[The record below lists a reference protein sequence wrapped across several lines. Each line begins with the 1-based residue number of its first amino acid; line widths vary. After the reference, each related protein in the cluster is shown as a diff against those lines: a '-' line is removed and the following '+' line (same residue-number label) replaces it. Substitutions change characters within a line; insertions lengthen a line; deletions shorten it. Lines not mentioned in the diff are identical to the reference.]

1 MTITRRQRNII
12 NPFANSLLVASGIDY
27 SYEDPRNSW
36 VIQGIHDIYLN
47 FGELPVIGSTLLA
60 GSGLAEDTFLSLQD
74 AKAYSALYPQNAK
87 TVIDGDLFSLEECTP
102 LESEEQLAAIAQ
114 ILITDN
120 SSVVYSTSTTE
131 EAQRPENQGAIS
143 EISGSSTPS
152 DQQILLQSA
161 AQLPSINYDQSIET
175 LSKLRKTFQYPSN
188 TVLDAPLQTEV
199 NSINS
204 SLLLQSDG
212 VDLYDWQNNALAGNQ
227 SEVKYY
233 NSLEQMYYFVKRTN
247 SIEPEGYDNYTE
259 NQSTIDRVVEA
270 KNYGLT
276 KILGIAGKLSDEN
289 LAQILDPGDDIS
301 SPLEFRSFL
310 SVRPGSRWVYAVRLG
325 KEFVDELEGA
335 GVDAS
340 LADEQY
346 SPYKKSKI
354 LLSLVTGGPFRYS
367 SFTISS
373 IESKIEKLLY
383 ILRQY
388 RSLMLIEN
396 ITPDMIGGFNI
407 SSEIQSLQTLQ
418 ERLQA
423 FFTYNNVEITS
434 PENDYVEFVFS
445 PNMTLSHVFYN
456 GSLHTQA
463 IGNTVFTK
471 PKSGGD
477 APTPV
482 SSEAYTNVFNGVSPY
497 LWGFLYKS
505 FDIVNET
512 KDKII
517 ADWPTWSDFL
527 NRYTIPS
534 VNINPSKISEERKK
548 KSLKIAPPPNIF
560 SLIDRVAKP
569 TSTQATEIFNKREL
583 YQNIVSA
590 GASCGTGQAQ
600 IFNDIIMFANLVNG
614 KASLKSIIR
623 TAVLRYKGEILQSKV
638 VQNRL
643 KNENN
648 ESYSEIVDVGIN
660 RGIRYLDNPSAT
672 DQALRDAEEFV
683 NRELACI
690 VDVIGEFIEDSV
702 LKPNGNPPLISR
714 ALRSPAARPAL
725 SFKFRKTPSRNM
737 WKAWTSLLDRLL
749 TQFVKQLMY
758 GILRDTLK
766 ASLGCGPDQPNNPA
780 AGLKSAI
787 KSLDYGQADL
797 NQYTEGIDLIEL
809 AQKFGLS
816 NKDIE
821 VVNDK
826 ETITMSPPRIEQ
838 LEQLHSDVSNITT
851 PDELKLLL
859 EGDATD
865 ELLSLIN
872 EMINSGEIDTEGFDG
887 DTTAAIERF
896 QQYGGYYTAWTG
908 LSVVAG
914 AVAAA
919 TITPLE
925 KTPLLMAQRQESLLP
940 GDERYAVLG
949 FSNSVLREYFQA
961 LGDEIGQAK
970 LDLLDRPAEGDE
982 STSAEDAY
990 CEDISPFR
998 VDALLTREQL
1008 ERQYDDIIEAKMKQI
1023 DSLCN
1028 LGDLPSLQ
1036 FQMDSFI
1043 NGLPSAGW
1051 YDSILAFIARIS
1063 NELADLL
1070 AKSLFGDDETEPWSP
1085 RAENFNDT
1093 KFGQA
1098 LNAQL
1103 ANQLPNR
1110 LNSFTQY
1117 PFIDDIFETRSET
1130 LVTQIEAQRLFPDNV
1145 LGPRLADLPNTRIN
1159 IEWGPRTPSVNLDIP
1174 PVGSETVRIYFAAS
1188 PNRIG
1193 DLIAE
1198 APIAADENVLEGLRL
1213 RGLRLSNGNPGA
1225 LAQVDG
1231 ILGIPPFISDG
1242 VNAAVGHYTRGLQGH
1257 HLIVDQII
1265 LPPYHKLAHT
1275 NNTIRKL
1282 ISNFYYSE
1290 IGRSR
1295 LPLFLKDLLAPV
1307 FISDSDNCATTR
1319 DESIAL
1325 AALNGIQSRVITF
1338 FMNVGPLMTTF
1349 LGWSAPTTINIITT
1363 YLSNKIIKELKEKVI
1378 YGPYLQSMEKVK
1390 LVYHSEDQE
1399 ENKLFLPENLNNED
1413 ILRAIVRQF
1422 IEKLILKIGSR
1433 GVFRVDQN
1441 PLESSLNEEEEQ
1453 QIQWTWYTQ
1462 MIEALRVELL
1472 TLPHGEG
1479 FFGVSDRERANLE
1492 NNDRAWLQ
1500 QALYYLPIPILYGG
1514 YIVHFDA
1521 SIDLMGKYPK
1531 FTLESTRR
1539 SAYADDRLLGSLN
1552 DNYVPA
1558 FSTVFANLPYT
1569 YISED
1574 GQNTTEFWTPAQVD
1588 KRILELEENIILQS
1602 ERALTVSEFT
1612 EEDAQEL
1619 EGLADDIRDII
1630 TNSIANLPDA
1640 NDPRV
1645 LEYENVF
1652 GNRLMFRTYYSPPD
1666 NNRIDFLVGRE
1677 FMSVLVPEN
1686 QEVFLSGEVEDVGSG
1701 RLRGNDR
1708 RERVLVIWEAL
1719 QAMRRS
1725 RFGQALRREGAGDGL
1740 NVRQTLAR
1748 NGALLWLREYQNNLP
1763 YEQVLAN
1770 YLREATLVENR
1781 DTGLAALR
1789 TIRETIKN
1797 NTVELN
1803 SLRYILGGKD
1813 E

>member
-12 NPFANSLLVASGIDY
+12 NPFADSLLEANNIEY
-27 SYEDPRNSW
+27 SYDDLRNSW

-47 FGELPVIGSTLLA
+47 FGELPAIGSTLIA
-60 GSGLAEDTFLSLQD
+60 GSGLAENTELSVQD
-74 AKAYSALYPQNAK
+74 AEAYAALYPQNAK
-87 TVIDGDLFSLEECTP
+87 VVIDVDLFSLEECTP

-114 ILITDN
+114 TLITDN
-120 SSVVYSTSTTE
+120 GSVVYSTSTTE

-152 DQQILLQSA
+152 DQQILLQSS
-161 AQLPSINYDQSIET
+161 AQLPSINYNQSIET
-175 LSKLRKTFQYPSN
+175 LSELRKTFQYPSN
-188 TVLDAPLQTEV
+188 TILDAPLQTEV
-199 NSINS
+199 DSVNS

-247 SIEPEGYDNYTE
+247 STEPEGYDNYTE
-259 NQSTIDRVVEA
+259 NQSTIDRVSQA

-289 LAQILDPGDDIS
+289 LDLILNPQEGS

-310 SVRPGSRWVYAVRLG
+310 SIRPGSRWVYAVRLG
-325 KEFVDELEGA
+325 KEIIDELEGA
-335 GVDAS
+335 GIDAS

-346 SPYKKSKI
+346 SPYQKSKI
-354 LLSLVTGGPFRYS
+354 LFSLFSEGPFRYS

-383 ILRQY
+383 VLRQY

-396 ITPDMIGGFNI
+396 ITSDMIGGFNI

-423 FFTYNNVEITS
+423 FFTYNNIEITS
-434 PENDYVEFVFS
+434 PEKDYIEFVFS
-445 PNMTLSHVFYN
+445 PNMTLSHVFFN
-456 GSLHTQA
+456 GSLYTQA
-463 IGNTVFTK
+463 IGKTVFTK
-471 PKSGGD
+471 PKLGSD
-477 APTPV
+477 APTPA
-482 SSEAYTNVFNGVSPY
+482 SSDSYTNVFNGVSPY

-505 FDIVNET
+505 FDIENQT

-548 KSLKIAPPPNIF
+548 KSSKIAPPPNIF
-560 SLIDRVAKP
+560 SLIDKVARP
-569 TSTQATEIFNKREL
+569 TSTQATEIFNKREF
-583 YQNIVSA
+583 YSNIVSA
-590 GASCGTGQAQ
+590 GASCGTAQAQ
-600 IFNDIIMFANLVNG
+600 IFNDILMFANLVNG

-623 TAVLRYKGEILQSKV
+623 TAVLRYKDEILQSKV

-648 ESYSEIVDVGIN
+648 ESYSEIVNVGIN

-683 NRELACI
+683 NRELACL

-737 WKAWTSLLDRLL
+737 WKIWLNLLDRLL

-780 AGLKSAI
+780 AGLKSAL
-787 KSLDYGQADL
+787 KALDYGMSDL

-821 VVNDK
+821 VVDDK

-838 LEQLHSDVSNITT
+838 LEQLHSDVSNIVT
-851 PDELKLLL
+851 PDELKVLL
-859 EGDATD
+859 EGDASD

-982 STSAEDAY
+982 STGPEDAY
-990 CEDISPFR
+990 CEDISPFS
-998 VDALLTREQL
+998 VDAILTREQL
-1008 ERQYDDIIEAKMKQI
+1008 ENQYDDIIEAKMKQI

-1070 AKSLFGDDETEPWSP
+1070 AKSLFGDDETETWSP
-1085 RAENFNDT
+1085 RAQTFYDT
-1093 KFGQA
+1093 KFGKAISATLGNHLQ
-1098 LNAQL
+1098 
-1103 ANQLPNR
+1103 NR
-1110 LNSFTQY
+1110 MNSFTQY

-1130 LVTQIEAQRLFPDNV
+1130 LVTQIEAQRLYSDNI
-1145 LGPRLADLPNTRIN
+1145 LPPRFRDLPNTRIN
-1159 IEWGPRTPSVNLDIP
+1159 IEWGPRTPSVNFDIP
-1174 PVGSETVRIYFAAS
+1174 PEGSETVRIYFAAS

-1193 DLIAE
+1193 DLITE
-1198 APIAADENVLEGLRL
+1198 APIAADENVEENLRL

-1231 ILGIPPFISDG
+1231 IQGIPSFLSDG
-1242 VNAAVGHYTRGLQGH
+1242 VNFAVGHYTRGQFRGR
-1257 HLIVDQII
+1257 Q
-1265 LPPYHKLAHT
+1265 PYHKVAYT
-1275 NNTIRKL
+1275 QNTIPTL

-1363 YLSNKIIKELKEKVI
+1363 YLSNKIIQELKEKAI

-1413 ILRAIVRQF
+1413 ILRAVVRQF

-1441 PLESSLNEEEEQ
+1441 PLESSLNEDGDE

-1472 TLPHGEG
+1472 ALPSLSEN
-1479 FFGVSDRERANLE
+1479 ERANLE
-1492 NNDRAWLQ
+1492 NNDRTWLQ
-1500 QALYYLPIPILYGG
+1500 LALYYLPIPILYGG
-1514 YIVHFDA
+1514 YIIHFDA
-1521 SIDLMGKYPK
+1521 SIDLVGKYPK

-1569 YISED
+1569 YIPAD
-1574 GQNTTEFWTPAQVD
+1574 GQDRTEFWTPAQIE

-1619 EGLADDIRDII
+1619 EGLADDMRDII

-1652 GNRLMFRTYYSPPD
+1652 GNRSIFRTYYSPPD

-1677 FMSVLVPEN
+1677 LMSVLVPEN

-1719 QAMRRS
+1719 QANRRA
-1725 RFGQALRREGAGDGL
+1725 RFGQALRREGASDG
-1740 NVRQTLAR
+1740 RTRSQTLAR
-1748 NGALLWLREYQNNLP
+1748 NGALVWLREYQNNLP
-1763 YEQVLAN
+1763 YEQVQAN

-1789 TIRETIKN
+1789 TIRETIKS